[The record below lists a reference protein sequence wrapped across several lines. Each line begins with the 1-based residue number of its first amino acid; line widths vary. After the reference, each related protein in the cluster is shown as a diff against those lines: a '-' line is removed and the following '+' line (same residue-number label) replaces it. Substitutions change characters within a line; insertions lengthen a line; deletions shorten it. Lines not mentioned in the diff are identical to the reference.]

1 MTAMTV
7 LVALVRLALAIVF
20 VLSAVAK
27 LRDRPGSRQGVEAF
41 GLPARLVGPVAVA
54 LPAVELLCALLLML
68 PDPAATVG
76 ALGSLVLLTAFTA
89 AIVVNLVQG
98 RHPECHCFGSLGD
111 TRGVGWD
118 TVARNGAL
126 IVLAAVSLVGAG
138 GMESVASVLA
148 TLSLANGALLLALV
162 LLLAAVVV
170 LSLAL
175 RTLMQRYGGVLLRL
189 EALEQVTGL
198 AAPKPAPEFRLPD
211 LDGEQAS
218 LDEVLDEGRPA
229 LVAFVSP
236 SCTHCGE
243 LLPDLS
249 AWQSDPASPLSVV
262 VVSTGSAADN
272 RDKIADAGPLRVLL
286 QGNDDLAASYDV
298 QGTPAAV
305 VVGVDGLLT
314 GPPAHGV
321 EGVRGLHHST
331 LRTMGHLNPDPGQP
345 VHAIEPRPV
354 SVGDVAPDITVT
366 TGEGA
371 DLGLAHALGDDA
383 VVLFW
388 RVDCGFCQQIL
399 DDVRALEQS
408 VDLRIVTTSDE
419 ASIRATG
426 LHSPVLHEPT
436 GSLERWLGV
445 PGTPSAVHIKD
456 GALASDVAV
465 GGPDVLS
472 VVRASTSTDASAP

>member
-1 MTAMTV
+1 MTTMTV
-7 LVALVRLALAIVF
+7 LVALVRLTLAIVF
-20 VLSAVAK
+20 IVSAVAK

-41 GLPARLVGPVAVA
+41 GLPARLVGPVAMA
-54 LPAVELLCALLLML
+54 LPPVELLCALLLVL

-76 ALGSLVLLTAFTA
+76 AVGSLVLLTAFTA

-111 TRGVGWD
+111 RSGVGWD

-126 IVLAAVSLVGAG
+126 IVLAALALLGAG
-138 GMESVASVLA
+138 GLHSVPTVLA
-148 TLSLANGALLLALV
+148 TLSLADGTLLLAIV
-162 LLLAAVVV
+162 LLVAAVVV

-198 AAPKPAPEFRLPD
+198 AAPKPAPDFRLPD
-211 LDGEQAS
+211 LDGEQLA
-218 LDEVLDEGRPA
+218 LDEVLDQGRPV
-229 LVAFVSP
+229 LIAFVSP

-249 AWQSDPASPLSVV
+249 VWQSDPASPLSVV
-262 VVSTGSAADN
+262 VVSSGSVSDN

-286 QGNDDLAASYDV
+286 QGKDDLSASYEV

-314 GPPAHGV
+314 GPPVHGP
-321 EGVRGLHHST
+321 ESVRGLHVST
-331 LRTMGHLNPDPGQP
+331 LRTMGHLDPDPGP
-345 VHAIEPRPV
+345 SVHAIEPRPV
-354 SVGDVAPDITVT
+354 SAGDVAPDISVT
-366 TGEGA
+366 SGDGVELSLA
-371 DLGLAHALGDDA
+371 DALGDDA

-399 DDVRALEQS
+399 DDVRALEHS
-408 VDLRIVTTSDE
+408 VDLRIVGTSDE

-426 LHSPVLHEPT
+426 LRSPVLHEST
-436 GSLERWLGV
+436 GVLERWLGV
-445 PGTPSAVHIKD
+445 PGTPSAARITA
-456 GALASDVAV
+456 GALASQVAV
-465 GGPDVLS
+465 GGPDVLA
-472 VVRASTSTDASAP
+472 VVRAGARTDASAS